1 MEDPKSIQKRFE
13 AAVKVIRSLPE
24 DGNTVILNIKYECEV
39 NFMVLFKNNNSNSLI
54 ILSLFHT
61 GSYDLSDDML
71 VMLYSYYKQA
81 TVGPCNTL
89 KPNSWD
95 PIGKAKW

>member
-1 MEDPKSIQKRFE
+1 MKRLLKWSE
-13 AAVKVIRSLPE
+13 VYLKMVIPLYK
-24 DGNTVILNIKYECEV
+24 TLKYECQV
-39 NFMVLFKNNNSNSLI
+39 LNVMVLFKNNNSTNSLI

-81 TVGPCNTL
+81 TVGPCNTI